1 MYVANNLTQI
11 STYTR
16 KNQHQLQHRKH
27 SPGLPQHSALG
38 KRAQHDGRETFEAPN
53 NPTNKRAC
61 HLSLSS
67 NSELCEECSAIPWNK
82 IDHCMGYEGRVDWHG
97 MLISKVGRHYRN
109 VSPATTCPLCRQLY
123 APWIESFLRK
133 LEPSHWKGRDR
144 RDEIRI
150 FRHLRHLNH
159 VNDFQTSR
167 NKLKA
172 HDAPFHIAVVPFA
185 GKWKEDFRRH
195 IVSRGMAVVLPDGR
209 PESDIF
215 SPQQVSPTFDPE
227 IVKPWLEYCKD
238 HHKNHCSPKS
248 LKVNG
253 MKVIDC
259 FSKDGDIIAH
269 CYGNKYVALSYV
281 WGNPPAKR
289 APLSTIGRKETP
301 QMEIT
306 KYTDELPLSKLP
318 NDIPLTIRDAIQVTR
333 DLGYQFLWVDTYCIN
348 QKSEIE
354 KQQQCSRMGDIYAGS
369 QLTIFALGQDSEYGL
384 PGVSSRPR
392 FWQPQCTKIG
402 KYQIISTMDDPHKAI
417 NDAKWSTRGWT
428 LQEGIF
434 STRSLFF
441 TDSQAYF
448 ECNSMNLLEAF
459 KTDAEKLHIQSQQR
473 VMAFHRAGKYVCGNS
488 NKFSHLNV
496 KHNGA
501 NHRKIDNLRR
511 CQTHIQEYTKR
522 ELTNKDDVLN
532 AFAGIARFY
541 TQTTAKIASLAGLPI
556 PSPIATSGDVERAHL
571 DHLSYALSWIHHVHA
586 FSISTLRNPK
596 PQRRVGFPSWS
607 WAGWFG
613 RIKSKSDLPY
623 CWTSYLSS
631 VRVGFKKD
639 TPRNFAWLT
648 KLKHYR
654 QLIIDLLL
662 TANELCFDAHVL
674 NHEKLR
680 YWQRDPETP
689 SKRILSKAIQ
699 VNLSRGPCSLEE
711 FQQKLKKGK
720 LECVIIGTYGEPRK
734 DVYKAIQVA
743 DRKSPKAGKRR
754 IDLFERQEPDAIV
767 CLVVGTKDGIS
778 ERYGLVKIT
787 LENLSGKSAVEA
799 WRLGPK
805 KRFILR

>member
-1 MYVANNLTQI
+1 
-11 STYTR
+11 
-16 KNQHQLQHRKH
+16 
-27 SPGLPQHSALG
+27 
-38 KRAQHDGRETFEAPN
+38 
-53 NPTNKRAC
+53 
-61 HLSLSS
+61 
-67 NSELCEECSAIPWNK
+67 
-82 IDHCMGYEGRVDWHG
+82 
-97 MLISKVGRHYRN
+97 
-109 VSPATTCPLCRQLY
+109 
-123 APWIESFLRK
+123 
-133 LEPSHWKGRDR
+133 
-144 RDEIRI
+144 
-150 FRHLRHLNH
+150 
-159 VNDFQTSR
+159 
-167 NKLKA
+167 
-172 HDAPFHIAVVPFA
+172 
-185 GKWKEDFRRH
+185 
-195 IVSRGMAVVLPDGR
+195 
-209 PESDIF
+209 
-215 SPQQVSPTFDPE
+215 
-227 IVKPWLEYCKD
+227 
-238 HHKNHCSPKS
+238 
-248 LKVNG
+248 
-253 MKVIDC
+253 
-259 FSKDGDIIAH
+259 
-269 CYGNKYVALSYV
+269 
-281 WGNPPAKR
+281 
-289 APLSTIGRKETP
+289 
-301 QMEIT
+301 MEIT

-318 NDIPLTIRDAIQVTR
+318 NDIPLTIRDAIQVTK

-586 FSISTLRNPK
+586 FSISTLRNHK

-639 TPRNFAWLT
+639 THRNFAWLT

-680 YWQRDPETP
+680 YWQQDPETP

-699 VNLSRGPCSLEE
+699 VNLSRGACSLEE
-711 FQQKLKKGK
+711 FQQQLKKGK

-743 DRKSPKAGKRR
+743 DRKSPKAEKRR

-787 LENLSGKSAVEA
+787 LENSSGKSAVEA